1 MSRYEIPPHGRILL
15 SGLRSAP
22 GQFIPVT
29 AEEPPLPLDL
39 PTLDRDTWAHAFDQ
53 SSHPLRVSKVEID
66 TDRDTVRTEAV
77 AEFRIGGWVA
87 NEVIARQGVKAARAL
102 GGEMLDRLK
111 YEAIKTLGITVTDV
125 LNQKEQ

>member
-15 SGLRSAP
+15 NKPSLAR
-22 GQFIPVT
+22 I
-29 AEEPPLPLDL
+29 AELEAGGPPPLPEEL
-39 PTLDRDTWAHAFDQ
+39 PTLDRDTWAHVFDQ

-66 TDRDTVRTEAV
+66 TDLDTIRTEAV
-77 AEFRIGGWVA
+77 AEFRIGGWLA
-87 NEVIARQGVKAARAL
+87 SEAIAREGVVVARSL
-102 GGEMLDRLK
+102 GSGMLDRLK